1 MSITLTQSV
10 KTTMIDK
17 ARSSIILCLK
27 RWNFERSCK
36 GEDHRGDVYK
46 VRIAIHDQ
54 VIGTSIMS
62 KTTTLCM
69 YDGRVIIY
77 FVTID
82 GIQQNHW
89 RF

>member
-10 KTTMIDK
+10 KTAMIDK

-54 VIGTSIMS
+54 ALAHR
-62 KTTTLCM
+62 LCQK
-69 YDGRVIIY
+69 
-77 FVTID
+77 
-82 GIQQNHW
+82 QQLYACMVVEL
-89 RF
+89 